1 MIPPSVHNAALATT
15 CRRSPCCLPRAAP
28 GHDASQAQLARREVL
43 VQRWHTR
50 HLLHSGGDGQWQC
63 AHWTPGAIRGVV
75 KSTSHLCQRSG
86 TYVRASE
93 ACTSIVGC
101 NHSDPGRRRLPRP
114 RGVHTEMRGGR
125 SSPLQLQE
133 RSRPDPDGWTSKR
146 LVATAGG
153 EPCLP

>member
-1 MIPPSVHNAALATT
+1 MIPPSVHDAALATT
-15 CRRSPCCLPRAAP
+15 CRRPSCCLPRAAP

-43 VQRWHTR
+43 VQRWNAC
-50 HLLHSGGDGQWQC
+50 HLLHAGGDGQRQC

-75 KSTSHLCQRSG
+75 ESTSHLSQCSSTLGHLR
-86 TYVRASE
+86 RAYLLFFVI
-93 ACTSIVGC
+93 T
-101 NHSDPGRRRLPRP
+101 PGRRRLPRP
-114 RGVHTEMRGGR
+114 RGVHKEMRGGR